1 MTRVKKKKNTVR
13 NSAYL
18 CPHAPLQC
26 DFGTPP
32 GMSWSQFLHPI
43 ESGLGHVTSLGQEDI
58 SECEA
63 SRDWASASTA
73 GTGCQESPD
82 PGSSSLNQPA
92 GWEWIFR

>member
-1 MTRVKKKKNTVR
+1 MTV
-13 NSAYL
+13 
-18 CPHAPLQC
+18 CPGGPAGRGH
-26 DFGTPP
+26 
-32 GMSWSQFLHPI
+32 
-43 ESGLGHVTSLGQEDI
+43 SGLGHATSLGQEDI

-92 GWEWIFR
+92 GWEWTFR

>member
-1 MTRVKKKKNTVR
+1 MCTEHDSINTRVTARNLEGGLPVTV
-13 NSAYL
+13 
-18 CPHAPLQC
+18 CPV
-26 DFGTPP
+26 GP
-32 GMSWSQFLHPI
+32 GSHGH
-43 ESGLGHVTSLGQEDI
+43 SGLGHVTSLGQEDI